1 MNHQAVKNIVLKSGI
16 HLIALSLLV
25 FQYYLAITD
34 QLGGDPVEAII
45 HFTGI
50 GAFNLLLLTLM
61 VSPSAKYFKQAWL
74 MKSRRLLGLYCFTYA
89 LFHVLSFWAF
99 EIQFQLELFVQEL
112 FKRPYIT
119 FGLVAFLILCA
130 LAVTSY
136 SKIQRYLGKRWQTLH
151 NMVYLAVCLVAIHF
165 YWSVKS
171 EIIEPSI
178 YIVITLLL
186 LYLRQKKFR
195 RWF

>member
-1 MNHQAVKNIVLKSGI
+1 M
-16 HLIALSLLV
+16 
-25 FQYYLAITD
+25 
-34 QLGGDPVEAII
+34 
-45 HFTGI
+45 
-50 GAFNLLLLTLM
+50 
-61 VSPSAKYFKQAWL
+61 
-74 MKSRRLLGLYCFTYA
+74 

-99 EIQFQLELFVQEL
+99 EIQFQLGLFVEEL

-151 NMVYLAVCLVAIHF
+151 NLVYLAVCLVAVHF

-178 YIVITLLL
+178 YIAITLLL

>member
-1 MNHQAVKNIVLKSGI
+1 MNNQAVKNIVLKSGI

-50 GAFNLLLLTLM
+50 GAFNLLVLTLM

-89 LFHVLSFWAF
+89 FSCF
-99 EIQFQLELFVQEL
+99 E
-112 FKRPYIT
+112 
-119 FGLVAFLILCA
+119 FLGI
-130 LAVTSY
+130 
-136 SKIQRYLGKRWQTLH
+136 
-151 NMVYLAVCLVAIHF
+151 
-165 YWSVKS
+165 
-171 EIIEPSI
+171 
-178 YIVITLLL
+178 
-186 LYLRQKKFR
+186 
-195 RWF
+195 